1 MERGHEEV
9 ERTVTPEWSGS
20 RGSLTRRRVLGLLG
34 AGGAASALGRPRGA
48 CAAAGEPAALG
59 VRETVAEG
67 LARVFGNRPR
77 KDGTGIVKL
86 DVPAIAENGAV
97 VPVAIEVVPAQAV
110 THLYI
115 VGDKN
120 RIPIV
125 TRAALSP
132 DAGPASLALTIR
144 LGETGDVRA
153 IAELSDGTLL
163 EVKRHVKVTIG
174 GCGG

>member
-1 MERGHEEV
+1 VNPDRVG
-9 ERTVTPEWSGS
+9 P
-20 RGSLTRRRVLGLLG
+20 RGSITRRRVLGLLG
-34 AGGAASALGRPRGA
+34 AGGAAGALGRPRGA
-48 CAAAGEPAALG
+48 SATARELAPLG
-59 VRETVAEG
+59 ARETVAEG

-77 KDGTGIVKL
+77 KDGTGVVKL

-97 VPVAIEVVPAQAV
+97 VPVAVEVASPVSPTQHV
-110 THLYI
+110 THVYI

-144 LGETGDVRA
+144 LGDTGDVRA

-163 EVKRHVKVTIG
+163 EVKRHVKVTVG